1 MENLNDKKDKI
12 MVTGGLGFIGS
23 HFIDLIL
30 KKGYKVINVDK
41 ITYASRKDL
50 DYVAKNKNYEF
61 IKKDICDLVR
71 LPDGIS
77 HIVNFAAES
86 HVDNSITN
94 NLPFIKSN
102 VQGVYNLLSLIR
114 KTKKED
120 RPIFIQISTDEVY
133 GDILN
138 GSFDENDRLKPSNPY
153 SATKA
158 AADQLVMGWGR
169 TYDIK
174 YRICR
179 SCNNYGYAQRAEK
192 LIPKTMKLASKG
204 IKVGVHGSGQYSRE
218 WIYVGDNCEAIF
230 LIMTNGNDGEIYNIS
245 SGVELTNIEVVKK
258 VLKVVGQPKDFFEFT
273 ENRPGQDIRYSV
285 NYEKIKSLGWKPK
298 MTLDEYLPICHLL
311 NEERKRTLPPG
322 RKKKLLRLV
331 GLGNLIK

>member
-1 MENLNDKKDKI
+1 MNESTDKNHKI

-30 KKGYKVINVDK
+30 KEGYKVVNVDK

-50 DYVAKNKNYEF
+50 DYLAKNKNYEF
-61 IKKDICDLVR
+61 IKKDICDLVK
-71 LPDGIS
+71 LPSGIS

-86 HVDNSITN
+86 HVDNSIADS
-94 NLPFIKSN
+94 LPFVKSN
-102 VQGVYNLLSLIR
+102 VQGVYNLLNLIK
-114 KTKKED
+114 KTKKEN
-120 RPIFIQISTDEVY
+120 RPAFIQISTDEVY

-138 GSFDENDRLKPSNPY
+138 GSFDENDRLIPSSPY

-158 AADQLVMGWGR
+158 AADQLVMGWSR

-192 LIPKTMKLASKG
+192 LIPKTMKLAPKG
-204 IKVGVHGSGQYSRE
+204 IKVGVHGSGQYKRE

-230 LIMTNGNDGEIYNIS
+230 LIMTNGKDGEIYNIS
-245 SGVELTNIEVVKK
+245 TGVELTNIEVVKK
-258 VLKVVGQPKDFFEFT
+258 VLKVVGKPEDFFEFT
-273 ENRPGQDIRYSV
+273 EDRPGQDIRYSV
-285 NYEKIKSLGWKPK
+285 NYEKIKLLGWKPT
-298 MTLDEYLPICHLL
+298 MTLDEYLPICYAL
-311 NEERKRTLPPG
+311 NEERRRTLPPG
-322 RKKKLLRLV
+322 RKKKLLRLI
-331 GLGNLIK
+331 GLDRLIK